1 MLFTIKKDATLPL
14 LMMRPIE
21 NSGVDYQKFMTMLE
35 NSAIT
40 FSMREINT
48 GIYRIANKKG
58 GIVLRTKRVNNN
70 QLDEYYI
77 YYKFTKSDTSKPGI
91 YEASFHIDFFGSE
104 TGNLIVPIKESLIIN
119 VLDSFTRT
127 TVTSV

>member
-1 MLFTIKKDATLPL
+1 MNFFIKQNATLPVL
-14 LMMRPIE
+14 KMRPIE
-21 NSGVDYQKFMTMLE
+21 DSNLDYEKFMTMLE

-40 FSMREINT
+40 FSMRDKQT
-48 GIYRIANKKG
+48 GVYKIANKQG

-77 YYKFTKSDTSKPGI
+77 YYKFTTKDTSTSGT
-91 YEASFHIDFFGSE
+91 YEGSFHIDFFGNT
-104 TGNLIVPIKESLIIN
+104 TGNLIVPIREELNIIIT
-119 VLDSFTRT
+119 DSFTRT

>member
-1 MLFTIKKDATLPL
+1 MVFTIRKNSTLPL
-14 LMMRPIE
+14 LRMRVIE
-21 NSGVDYQKFMTMLE
+21 NSNLDYQKFMTMLE

-40 FSMREINT
+40 FSMRELNT
-48 GIYRIANKKG
+48 GVYKIANKKA

-77 YYKFTKSDTSKPGI
+77 YYKFTKSDTSNPGI